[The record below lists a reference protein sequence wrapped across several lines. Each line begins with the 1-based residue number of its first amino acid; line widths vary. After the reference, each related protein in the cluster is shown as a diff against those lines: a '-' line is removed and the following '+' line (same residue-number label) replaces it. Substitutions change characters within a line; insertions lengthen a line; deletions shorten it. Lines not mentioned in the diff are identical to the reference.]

1 MTATGARATQAPAV
15 QSRTPA
21 ARLRDFLRS
30 PVTPYHLLLG
40 STALLVALGTVVVFS
55 AGVPDALVQHDSA
68 LYTASRQMIYALLAT
83 AAFAVA
89 MRIPV
94 PLYRS
99 IALPLLGV
107 SILLLVLVLVPGL
120 GAEFSGSRRW
130 FSFGFVTFQPSELAK
145 VALALWGAD
154 LLARKHRLLVIPKHL
169 LIPLVPVAAVMFA
182 LILVQPD
189 LGTTIATGLVLF
201 GLLWVAGLP
210 LRLFA
215 GMIGFAAVAVLILG
229 ISAPYRMR
237 RLTGFLNPWADS
249 GDTGY
254 QAVQSMLA
262 IAGGGVTGTGLGS
275 GESKWQWLPNAHT
288 DFAFSVV
295 AEELG
300 IAGAA
305 LILGL
310 FVLLIY
316 ALVRIA
322 RDTGS
327 LFVRLFTGAVAFLFA
342 GQALINLGAVTGL
355 LPITGVPLPLISFGG
370 TALIVKVGVLGMVA
384 AMARSEPVVAQA
396 LALRRAR
403 RGPGLFTR
411 LRLSLRRGRGD
422 EE

>member
-1 MTATGARATQAPAV
+1 
-15 QSRTPA
+15 
-21 ARLRDFLRS
+21 
-30 PVTPYHLLLG
+30 
-40 STALLVALGTVVVFS
+40 
-55 AGVPDALVQHDSA
+55 
-68 LYTASRQMIYALLAT
+68 
-83 AAFAVA
+83 
-89 MRIPV
+89 
-94 PLYRS
+94 
-99 IALPLLGV
+99 
-107 SILLLVLVLVPGL
+107 
-120 GAEFSGSRRW
+120 
-130 FSFGFVTFQPSELAK
+130 
-145 VALALWGAD
+145 
-154 LLARKHRLLVIPKHL
+154 
-169 LIPLVPVAAVMFA
+169 
-182 LILVQPD
+182 
-189 LGTTIATGLVLF
+189 
-201 GLLWVAGLP
+201 
-210 LRLFA
+210 
-215 GMIGFAAVAVLILG
+215 
-229 ISAPYRMR
+229 
-237 RLTGFLNPWADS
+237 
-249 GDTGY
+249 
-254 QAVQSMLA
+254 MLA
-262 IAGGGVTGTGLGS
+262 IAGGGETGTGLGS